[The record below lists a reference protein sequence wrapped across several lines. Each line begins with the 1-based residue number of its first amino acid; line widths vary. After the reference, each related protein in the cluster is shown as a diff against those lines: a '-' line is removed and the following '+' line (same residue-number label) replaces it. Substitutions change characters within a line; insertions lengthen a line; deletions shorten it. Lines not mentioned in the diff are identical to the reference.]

1 MSRTLPEPMYKVL
14 CSKDGV
20 LLKYK
25 RHTPEEL
32 VQDPTLKNTFL
43 IDFEVRN
50 PNPSINLQ
58 QFCTYNI
65 FRLIFE
71 VNRADAIDDLK
82 LEERLDSSQAE
93 MVLVFKRK
101 GEDFGMKQKFMHL
114 NINLSTAP
122 IDGSG
127 GMTYVFEGE
136 PAYGYDC
143 GRNMEQIR
151 DASAVF
157 CMSLLSPDAMR
168 VQFMLTIPVP
178 KVEQASY
185 IENSLGFIMKKIF
198 TRTKTFIESM
208 K

>member
-1 MSRTLPEPMYKVL
+1 MSRTIIEPMYKVL

-25 RHTPEEL
+25 RHSPEDL

-50 PNPSINLQ
+50 LSPSINLQ

-71 VNRADAIDDLK
+71 VNRADAIEDLK
-82 LEERLDSSQAE
+82 LEERSNSSEAE
-93 MVLVFKRK
+93 MVLVFKKK
-101 GEDFGMKQKFMHL
+101 GEDFGMKQKFIHL
-114 NINLSTAP
+114 NISLSTVP
-122 IDGSG
+122 IVRTD

-143 GRNMEQIR
+143 AKTMEQIH

-168 VQFMLTIPVP
+168 VQFMLNIPVP

-185 IENSLGFIMKKIF
+185 IENSLGFIMKKILA
-198 TRTKTFIESM
+198 RTKTFIESM

>member
-1 MSRTLPEPMYKVL
+1 MSRAIIEPMYKVL

-25 RHTPEEL
+25 RHSPEDL

-43 IDFEVRN
+43 IDFEVHN
-50 PNPSINLQ
+50 QSPSINLQ

-71 VNRADAIDDLK
+71 VNRADAIEDLK
-82 LEERLDSSQAE
+82 LDERPNSSEAE

-114 NINLSTAP
+114 NISLSTVP
-122 IDGSG
+122 IDGTD
-127 GMTYVFEGE
+127 GMTYVFECE

-143 GRNMEQIR
+143 AKPMEQIH

-168 VQFMLTIPVP
+168 VQFMLNIPVP

-185 IENSLGFIMKKIF
+185 IENSLGFIMKKILA
-198 TRTKTFIESM
+198 RTKTFIESM

>member
-1 MSRTLPEPMYKVL
+1 MIEPAYKVL

-25 RHTPEEL
+25 RHSPDEL
-32 VQDPTLKNTFL
+32 AREPNLKNTFL
-43 IDFEVRN
+43 IDFEVH
-50 PNPSINLQ
+50 NPSQAIDLK

-71 VNRADAIDDLK
+71 VNRADAIEDLN
-82 LEERLDSSQAE
+82 LVEHPDSTAE
-93 MVLVFKRK
+93 MVLLFKRK
-101 GEDFGMKQKFMHL
+101 GEDFGIKQKYMHL
-114 NINLSTAP
+114 NINLSTVP
-122 IDGSG
+122 IDSVPGG
-127 GMTYVFEGE
+127 TGMTYVFEGSS
-136 PAYGYDC
+136 AYG
-143 GRNMEQIR
+143 GSTINHPNTEQIH

-168 VQFMLTIPVP
+168 VQFMLIIPVP

-185 IENSLGFIMKKIF
+185 IENSLGFIMKKIL